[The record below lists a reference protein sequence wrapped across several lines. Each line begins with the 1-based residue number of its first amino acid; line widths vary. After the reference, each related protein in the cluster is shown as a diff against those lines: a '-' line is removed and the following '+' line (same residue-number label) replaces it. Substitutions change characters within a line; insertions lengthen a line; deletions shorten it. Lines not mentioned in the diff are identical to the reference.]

1 MQNQTALI
9 TGSSD
14 RIGKSISLQLAQMG
28 YDIILHYNK
37 SGNKANDLKKE
48 IFDLGVNCDT
58 IQIDFECN
66 NIDFE
71 KIFKELSRKINLQI
85 LVNNASVFF
94 PSTFETDGDALFN
107 EHLKINFN
115 SAYLA
120 TKYYAKFFK
129 TGSIINI
136 LDTKTEKNDTKHLDY
151 LLSKKL
157 LKEFTLLS
165 AYNLAPYF
173 RVNAISP
180 GLILPPKEKDYEYLI
195 TLAKSIPL
203 KKVGNLLDIQ
213 KAIEFIVNNNFITG
227 QIIYINGGEHL

>member
-1 MQNQTALI
+1 MQNPTALI

-14 RIGKSISLQLAQMG
+14 RIGKAISLQLAQMG

-37 SGNKANDLKKE
+37 SGEKANKLKKE
-48 IFDLGVNCDT
+48 IIDLGVDCNT
-58 IQIDFECN
+58 IQLDFECN

-71 KIFKELSRKINLQI
+71 KIFKELSSKVNLQI
-85 LVNNASVFF
+85 LVNNASIFF
-94 PSTFETDGDALFN
+94 PSTFETDSDDLFN
-107 EHLKINFN
+107 QHLKVNFT
-115 SAYLA
+115 SVYLS

-129 TGSIINI
+129 AGSIINI
-136 LDTKTEKNDTKHLDY
+136 LDTKTEKNNTKHLDY

-157 LKEFTLLS
+157 LKEFTLIS
-165 AYNLAPYF
+165 AYNLAPKF

-180 GLILPPKEKDYEYLI
+180 GLILPPKEKDDVYLN

-203 KKVGNLLDIQ
+203 KKIGHVVDIQ
-213 KAIEFIVNNNFITG
+213 KAIEFIVNNDFITG